1 MFLRTG
7 GEKDFQFFFS
17 GLEGLL
23 AGWNSG
29 AIPALPMDARRFS
42 GGFSMKHLTIS
53 RVAFL
58 ALLACAVLA
67 YALTP
72 ASSLGQATTGQIAG
86 RVTDPSGAVVP
97 GATVTVTDEN
107 RGVTFTGRT
116 GADGNYSIVSLPP
129 GMYSVIASAPGFSQA
144 KAENVVLAIDQHL
157 ALNFPLRV
165 GDVSTQVT
173 VTDQAP
179 LLQTQTAE
187 VGTVISGTE
196 ITDLPLL
203 GRNFYDLTN
212 LVPGVTTGNGSNM
225 NTFNLSVSGQREYA
239 NSVQLD
245 GIESTTNRTQDITI
259 TPNVD
264 SVDQFKVVTA
274 NYDAEFGNA
283 AGGVV
288 AVQTK
293 AGTNNIHGDAFEFFR
308 PPWMAARQTIP
319 GAIGSQP
326 EATLRQNNFGGTL
339 GGPIIKNRSFLFG
352 AYEGA
357 RNHDMYNYVTSTIPY
372 QLFTIEP
379 NGNVDFSAL
388 VDPCSGM
395 QCKDKSGNPSGP
407 PAGTV
412 DPLFD
417 PNATVANGGWW
428 TSQFPGNVIPADR
441 VSKAGLSTMLNFFP
455 KPNLPGTENGWFRN
469 FQAHTPETYNT
480 NQADARFDQVITS
493 NDRLYAVYHWQNLG
507 YLVKDAFYGQ
517 KVLAGA
523 GDADQATNEDETA
536 QSLSLTYDHFFTPNT
551 MNEVRFGYLHY
562 GQNQYSLLNGTDYS
576 TKYGYGNVAVPGYAA
591 TIGFPQV
598 WMADGYLAGG
608 STWKP
613 FHILD
618 ENYEIDDSFSW
629 TGMPH
634 HEIKVGTQIRLLN
647 SHPNF
652 SLFPTGFDYYGSF
665 GNAETSAQSW
675 WGYYYCADP
684 TWCVPNGYNWLG
696 GSDVADLVL
705 GLPLDVYMGL
715 QLTNPHT
722 KSWDMDYYAQD
733 SWKVTPR
740 LTINYGLRYEYQA
753 PWTEASNNM
762 SNFDL
767 ASSNI
772 LIAGLNGNSNSL
784 IKSRWNDFSPRLGLA
799 FAITPKTVIRA
810 GVGIF
815 YSPENDGREDYLT
828 KNNPFALQ
836 YSFSNWEWN
845 VPQTSP
851 QVWPYQIDAGSPR
864 STKINIPS
872 TGRIQPKDLVNGNL
886 ETTYA
891 INPKIKTGT
900 TGAFNFAVG
909 RQLSRTM
916 SLDVSYVGS
925 LSRHLSYAIGDIN
938 ADPNNG
944 NNSGPQYE
952 TRITNY
958 LGQIQYLSD
967 PGMSDYNSLQ
977 VKLTQQVARS
987 TSFLL
992 SYTYGHSL
1000 NNGPAPFDLGN
1011 NNDRP
1016 QNPYD
1021 LTSEYA
1027 TSDDD
1032 VRHTLVLS
1040 GNYALPFG
1048 RGQSFGGNWGTLP
1061 DAVLGG
1067 WKFGGILTM
1076 RTGTPVNVILG
1087 DDPKSALAGVRPDI
1101 SGDPNLPHGKR
1112 SWRGYFNTAA
1122 FSAPVVPQGSAYA
1135 YGNAGRNL
1143 IVGPGFINIDASLAK
1158 DFKVENRWT
1167 LQVRG
1172 EAFNGTN
1179 SVHYSNP
1186 DGDFT
1191 SGTFGQINSTMGDQR
1206 RAQLAAKFIF

>member
-1 MFLRTG
+1 MKRLTLSYIGFWAVVLC
-7 GEKDFQFFFS
+7 
-17 GLEGLL
+17 
-23 AGWNSG
+23 
-29 AIPALPMDARRFS
+29 AIATLSVAPMP
-42 GGFSMKHLTIS
+42 
-53 RVAFL
+53 
-58 ALLACAVLA
+58 CA
-67 YALTP
+67 
-72 ASSLGQATTGQIAG
+72 GQATTGQILG
-86 RVTDPSGAVVP
+86 QVTDPSGAVVP
-97 GATVTVTDEN
+97 NATVTVTDEN
-107 RGVTFTGRT
+107 RGVSFTGRT
-116 GADGNYSIVSLPP
+116 DAAGNYVLVSLPP
-129 GMYSVIASAPGFSQA
+129 GEYSVAASAPGFSTA
-144 KAENVVLAIDQHL
+144 KAAHLVLAIDQHL
-157 ALNFPLRV
+157 ELNLPLKV
-165 GDVSTQVT
+165 GDVSAQVT

-187 VGTVISGTE
+187 VGTVIGGDA
-196 ITDLPLL
+196 ITDLPLF
-203 GRNFYDLTN
+203 GRAFYDLTN

-245 GIESTTNRTQDITI
+245 GIETTTNRTQDITI

-274 NYDAEFGNA
+274 AYDAEFGNA

-293 AGTNNIHGDAFEFFR
+293 AGTNSFHGDAFEFMR
-308 PPWMAARQTIP
+308 PPWMTARQTIP
-319 GAIGSQP
+319 GATGPQP

-339 GGPIIKNRSFLFG
+339 GGPIIKDHSFLFG
-352 AYEGA
+352 AYEGM
-357 RNHDMYNYVTSTIPY
+357 RNHDTYNYITSTIPF
-372 QLFTIEP
+372 QLFTIQP
-379 NGNVDFSAL
+379 NGNVDFSTL

-395 QCKDKSGNPSGP
+395 QCRDKNNQPSGP

-428 TSQFPGNVIPADR
+428 TSQFPGNVIPAAR
-441 VSKAGLSTMLNFFP
+441 VSNAGMNTMLHFFP
-455 KPNLPGTENGWFRN
+455 KPNLPGIENGWFRN
-469 FQAHTPETYNT
+469 FQSHAPENDST
-480 NQADARFDQVITS
+480 NQVDARFDQVIS
-493 NDRLYAVYHWQNLG
+493 PKDRLYAVYHWQNLG
-507 YLVKDAFYGQ
+507 YLVQDAWYGQ
-517 KVLAGA
+517 QGLVPGA

-536 QSLSLTYDHFFTPNT
+536 QSLSLTYDRFFTPNA
-551 MNEVRFGYLHY
+551 MNEVRFGYMHY

-576 TKYGYGNVAVPGYAA
+576 SKYGYGNVNVPEYSA
-591 TIGFPQV
+591 TSAFPQV

-629 TGMPH
+629 TGVSR
-634 HEIKVGTQIRLLN
+634 HEFKFGTQIRLLN
-647 SHPNF
+647 SHPDF

-722 KSWDMDYYAQD
+722 KSWDMSYYAQD
-733 SWKVTPR
+733 SWKITPR
-740 LTINYGLRYEYQA
+740 LTMNYGLRYDYQA
-753 PWTEASNNM
+753 PWTEAGNNM

-767 ASSNI
+767 ASGNI
-772 LIAGLNGNSNSL
+772 LIAGINGHSNSL
-784 IKSRWNDFSPRLGLA
+784 IQSRWNDISPRLGFA
-799 FAITPKTVIRA
+799 FAIDPKTVLRA
-810 GVGIF
+810 GGGIF
-815 YSPENDGREDYLT
+815 YSPENDGREDFLT

-836 YSFSNWEWN
+836 YSFSNWEWS
-845 VPQTSP
+845 VPASSP
-851 QVWPYQIDAGSPR
+851 QVWPYQDDAGSPR

-872 TGRIQPKDLVNGNL
+872 TGIIAPKDLVNGNL
-886 ETTYA
+886 ETTNA
-891 INPKIKTGT
+891 INPSIKTGT
-900 TGAFNFAVG
+900 TGSFDLAVG

-925 LSRHLSYAIGDIN
+925 ISRHLSYQIGDIN
-938 ADPNNG
+938 ADPNEG
-944 NNSGPQYE
+944 ASSGKYD
-952 TRITNY
+952 TRITTD
-958 LGQIQYLSD
+958 LGIIQYMSD

-977 VKLTQQVARS
+977 VKLTRQVARS
-987 TSFLL
+987 TNFLL

-1000 NNGPAPFDLGN
+1000 DNGPAPFDIGN

-1016 QNPYD
+1016 QNPYN
-1021 LTSEYA
+1021 LTAEYA

-1032 VRHTLVLS
+1032 VRHNLVFS
-1040 GNYALPFG
+1040 GDYALPFG
-1048 RGQSFGGNWGTLP
+1048 RGQTLGANWGTLP
-1061 DAVLGG
+1061 NAVLGG
-1067 WKFGGILTM
+1067 WKFGGIFSM
-1076 RTGTPVNVILG
+1076 RSGNPVNVILG
-1087 DDPKSALAGVRPDI
+1087 DDPKSALAGVRPNI
-1101 SGDPNLPHGKR
+1101 SGDPNLSRGKR
-1112 SWRGYFNTAA
+1112 NYLHYFNTAA
-1122 FSAPVVPQGSAYA
+1122 FSAPVIPQGSAYA

-1143 IVGPGFINIDASLAK
+1143 VVGPGFINIDASLAK

-1167 LQVRG
+1167 LQVRA

-1186 DGDFT
+1186 DGDLT
-1191 SGTFGQINSTMGDQR
+1191 SGTFGQINSTYNPR